1 MGEKGN
7 CPATFC
13 FTDALHSVDLRR
25 PKPNVHV
32 WTFNVTRRYLDAP
45 WLMGHV
51 HIKFAKRYVP
61 MSVRL
66 RSHEL
71 QNDFGCRLFQR
82 ALQLTFVADEAEQE
96 IAAHIKCVDS
106 ATGQNMSFHLHLVLS
121 RPVPP
126 KLLPPPQRVMRFPF
140 LLFAR
145 MLSHHRRSRSPSSA
159 SASVFPCTRRAEATA
174 FPVLGPPGRTAIP
187 PGTCLPLGRTRRRW
201 TPCRHSSTSRTSR
214 TVRPWS
220 ASW

>member
-71 QNDFGCRLFQR
+71 QGDFGCRLFQR
-82 ALQLTFVADEAEQE
+82 ALQLRFVADEAEQE
-96 IAAHIKCVDS
+96 LSIHIKCMDS
-106 ATGQNMSFHLHLVLS
+106 ATGRGVSFHLHMVLS
-121 RPVPP
+121 APVPASS
-126 KLLPPPQRVMRFPF
+126 LPPLQKVIGFPLCLHRCRVTPD
-140 LLFAR
+140 AP
-145 MLSHHRRSRSPSSA
+145 SPSASSA
-159 SASVFPCTRRAEATA
+159 SASACRCTRRAGG
-174 FPVLGPPGRTAIP
+174 FGPPSPPP
-187 PGTCLPLGRTRRRW
+187 PG
-201 TPCRHSSTSRTSR
+201 
-214 TVRPWS
+214 
-220 ASW
+220 